1 MSARVPKPNKARKIV
16 AKVGIYVAFA
26 VLVFTILFPYF
37 WMAVSSFQREIDLY
51 RPPPFPFKPVEFTA
65 FYYSELLSYPP
76 FTQGLVNSALVAL
89 MTTGFVMTAGSLGAY
104 ALVRTRF
111 KVNRILLQAI
121 VIFYMLPGIA
131 LLIPVATVERTIGL
145 IDTLPGVVF
154 AHSVF
159 ILPLMTWMLASI
171 FRGVHMDLE
180 EAGQIDG
187 LSRFGTM
194 FRVVI
199 PLSITGVMIVTVFCF
214 IISWNELM
222 YSSVIAVRNFKML
235 QPVILEF
242 MGPMKQVIP
251 RVMAAGVFSSLPV
264 IALAVIL
271 QRYIIKGIMSG
282 AIK

>member
-1 MSARVPKPNKARKIV
+1 MNVQIPKPNKARKI
-16 AKVGIYVAFA
+16 AGKIGIYTAFA
-26 VLVFTILFPYF
+26 ILVFTILFPYF
-37 WMAVSSFQREIDLY
+37 WMVTSSLQREIDLY
-51 RPPPFPFKPVEFTA
+51 RPPPFPFKPVKFTV
-65 FYYSELLSYPP
+65 FHYGELLSYPP
-76 FTQGLVNSALVAL
+76 FTEGLVNSALVAL
-89 MTTGFVMTAGSLGAY
+89 ITAGFVMTAGSLGAY

-111 KVNRILLQAI
+111 KVNRVLLQAI
-121 VIFYMLPGIA
+121 VIFYMLPGVA
-131 LLIPVATVERTIGL
+131 LLIPVATVERALGL

-180 EAGQIDG
+180 EAGQVDG

-194 FRVVI
+194 FRVVL

-222 YSSVIAVRNFKML
+222 YSSVIGVRDFKML

-271 QRYIIKGIMSG
+271 QKYIIKGIMSG